1 MDLFDVLS
9 LAGGLAMFLYGMSVM
24 GEGLE
29 QCAGGKLK
37 SILER
42 LTSSPVKGFFMGLV
56 VTAAIQSSSATTV
69 MVVGFVNSGIMT
81 LRQAIGI
88 IMGANVGTTVT
99 AWILSLAGIES
110 SNFFVQLLKPSSFT
124 PVLAVIGVV
133 FYVFLKNSKRRDVG
147 MILLGF
153 AVLMAGMDTMSA
165 SVAGLKN
172 VPEFTHIL
180 LMFSNPVLGVL
191 AGALLTA
198 VIQSSSA
205 SVGILQALSVTG
217 AVTFGNAIPI
227 IMGQNIGTTVT
238 AMLSSIG
245 TNRNARRA
253 ALVHL
258 YFNIIGTVVGLS
270 LFTAANAIFRFPW
283 LNDPVNQ
290 AGIAVVHT
298 AFNVLCTVIML
309 PLTGLLEKLAYATIP
324 EEQGKEQVT
333 SLLDER
339 LMVTPSVALNR
350 CKKLSVDMAMQ
361 TKEAYTKAVSLVSAW
376 DEEKAEFVRQTE
388 QEMDA
393 FEDVL
398 GTYLVKLSSM
408 SLSVPDSLELNLLL
422 HTVGDIERISDHA
435 MSILLSC
442 QNLHQSEKVF
452 TGDAQQELKVLSSA
466 VLEVLDLA
474 IQAFNDLDL
483 EAASRVEPL
492 EQNVDRLCSKLR
504 ERHIMRLREGSC
516 TQRQG
521 LIFTD
526 LLSDLS
532 RISDHCSNIA
542 VCAIETSKESY
553 DTHRYLYEVKTRDA
567 QYRRIYE
574 EYAQKYRLGPG
585 IQP

>member
-9 LAGGLAMFLYGMSVM
+9 LVGGLAMFLYGMSVM

-42 LTSSPVKGFFMGLV
+42 LTSSPVKGFLMGLG
-56 VTAAIQSSSATTV
+56 VTAVIQSSSATTV

-110 SNFFVQLLKPSSFT
+110 DNFFIQLLKPSSFT
-124 PVLAVIGVV
+124 PVLAVIGVIY
-133 FYVFLKNSKRRDVG
+133 YVFRKDGKRRDIG

-153 AVLMAGMDTMSA
+153 AVLMAGMSTMSSA
-165 SVAGLKN
+165 VEGLKN
-172 VPEFTHIL
+172 VPEFTNIL
-180 LMFSNPVLGVL
+180 VMFSNPILGVL

-198 VIQSSSA
+198 IIQSSSA

-217 AVTFGNAIPI
+217 AVTYGSAIPI

-258 YFNIIGTVVGLS
+258 YFNIIGTVVCLAGFTLINGLVH
-270 LFTAANAIFRFPW
+270 FAW
-283 LNDPVNQ
+283 LDDSVNQ
-290 AGIAVVHT
+290 AGIAIVHT
-298 AFNVLCTVIML
+298 AFNLICTAIML
-309 PLTGLLEKLAYATIP
+309 PLSGVLEKLAYTTIP
-324 EEQGKEQVT
+324 EEETKDQK

-361 TKEAYTKAVSLVSAW
+361 TKEAFTKAVSLVGEW
-376 DEEKAEFVRQTE
+376 DEEKAEFIKKTE
-388 QEMDA
+388 QELDE
-393 FEDVL
+393 FEDAM
-398 GTYLVKLSSM
+398 GSYLIKLSSK
-408 SLSVPDSLELNLLL
+408 SLSIPDSTELNLLL
-422 HTVGDIERISDHA
+422 HTVGEIERISDYTV
-435 MSILLSC
+435 SILLSC
-442 QNLHQSEKVF
+442 KNLHQNGKPF
-452 TGDAQQELKVLSSA
+452 TQDAREELELLSDA

-474 IQAFNDLDL
+474 IQTFSGIDL
-483 EAASRVEPL
+483 EAGSRVEPL
-492 EQNVDRLCSKLR
+492 EQNVDRLCAKLR

-526 LLSDLS
+526 LVSDLS

-542 VCAIETSKESY
+542 VCTIETSKESY

-567 QYRRIYE
+567 EYRRIYE

-585 IQP
+585 AQL